1 MALSVRYK
9 PNTGIGTLRT
19 AAGNTV
25 AVSGAP
31 TVDVPYSDD
40 ALTIGPDQ
48 AQQLDIV
55 GATADRPGYVLGKVN
70 WPPLRMY
77 DTTLAKP
84 IFWVVG
90 SNPASWVGIG
100 GNAV

>member
-40 ALTIGPDQ
+40 ALTIGPD
-48 AQQLDIV
+48 
-55 GATADRPGYVLGKVN
+55 
-70 WPPLRMY
+70 
-77 DTTLAKP
+77 
-84 IFWVVG
+84 
-90 SNPASWVGIG
+90 
-100 GNAV
+100 